1 MKRAAFIVFAVAAVV
16 FLCTAGW
23 AEEKSVKASS
33 EVTEVT
39 IVSPATEAG
48 EDLDLYAVAELF
60 KETET
65 VEAFEKALNDSANGI
80 NNLDLAG
87 DGSVDYIH
95 VVDNTEGNT
104 HILILQV
111 ALAKDDYQD
120 VATIEIEK
128 KGEEE
133 VDLQVVGNEEIYGEN
148 YVVEPDQSSV
158 TVVHVHTWPVIRF
171 MFGPAYRPWR
181 SPWGWGRYP
190 ALWKPWHR
198 VPVATYRA
206 RTVRWTRQAT
216 FRHTQKRRIK
226 RSHVY
231 KPRSS
236 KQAVRKTRPPATK
249 SKTSAKQRTLQP
261 AKASPQKA
269 PAKPQ
274 ANPRVK
280 QAPKKQQ
287 KKAPPR

>member
-1 MKRAAFIVFAVAAVV
+1 MKRAVFIVFTVAAVV
-16 FLCTAGW
+16 CLCTAGW
-23 AEEKSVKASS
+23 AEEKSVKDSS

-60 KETET
+60 REAET

-104 HILILQV
+104 HILVLQV
-111 ALAKDDYQD
+111 ALAEDDYQD

-133 VDLQVVGNEEIYGEN
+133 VDLQVVGNEEIYGED

-171 MFGPAYRPWR
+171 MFGPGYRPWR
-181 SPWGWGRYP
+181 SPCGWKRYP
-190 ALWKPWHR
+190 TWWRPWHH

-206 RTVRWTRQAT
+206 RTVRWTRHAT

-236 KQAVRKTRPPATK
+236 KRAVAKTRPPAAK
-249 SKTSAKQRTLQP
+249 PKASAKQRTMQP
-261 AKASPQKA
+261 AKVSPQKA
-269 PAKPQ
+269 PGKQQ
-274 ANPRVK
+274 ANPRVR